1 MKGRM
6 RMFNERAAL
15 RQRLAEL
22 AAIEERVYRQC
33 REERERIYE
42 RLRKLDEQDRLLNG
56 ESTLATNSPSDLT
69 EEMPLTVSDSDSVE
83 FIKQVVKDTLLEQHE
98 AQIREHQLLI
108 EQVANQLKQA
118 NEAIIR
124 EVKELLASKEADI
137 TTKIQEALTVISKTN
152 KDASNTTI
160 AISKKQKQRKRN
172 TTNHSNYEQA
182 YELAISI
189 LKKHT
194 AAVQSAEL
202 KRQIEKEL
210 NIKIPN
216 MTTFMENLMK
226 KEPNIEKPFRAQYIY
241 RQQLDNE
248 DISFPNVEKEVA
260 VSIEESPVPEENNAS
275 ENEEQVIIEKD

>member
-1 MKGRM
+1 
-6 RMFNERAAL
+6 MFNERAAL
-15 RQRLAEL
+15 RQRLMEL

-42 RLRKLDEQDRLLNG
+42 RLRKLDEQERLLNS
-56 ESTLATNSPSDLT
+56 ESTSATNSPSDLAG
-69 EEMPLTVSDSDSVE
+69 EIPSTVSDSDSVE
-83 FIKQVVKDTLLEQHE
+83 FIKQVVKDTLLEQQE
-98 AQIREHQLLI
+98 AQIREQQLLL

-124 EVKELLASKEADI
+124 EVKELLALKETDI
-137 TTKIQEALTVISKTN
+137 TTKIQDALTAISKTN
-152 KDASNTTI
+152 EEASNTTNTT
-160 AISKKQKQRKRN
+160 SKKQRQPKRN

-189 LKKHT
+189 LKKHS

-216 MTTFMENLMK
+216 MTTFMESLMRR
-226 KEPNIEKPFRAQYIY
+226 EPNIEKPFRGQYIY
-241 RQQLDNE
+241 RQQQDNE
-248 DISFPNVEKEVA
+248 DISFPNVEKEIA
-260 VSIEESPVPEENNAS
+260 VSIEESPVTEENIAS
-275 ENEEQVIIEKD
+275 ENEEQLTIEKE